1 MFKILGA
8 NNRRKNLHKHHGP
21 SFQIRGGPGSFSMN
35 LQLGIFLK
43 SRVYCTMSEQLSKWS
58 TKNWLFWFFFEEV
71 HSLHLLFC
79 WLKSF
84 IQNLFVKTVDA
95 LDEPESVDYYT
106 QTSFY
111 QEQTSKCR
119 EYLRWSTFV
128 QVAGWWITWFISSWE
143 ENNFCQS
150 WAYQT
155 IANYFQLTQS
165 NSNWLRLPY
174 FLI

>member
-1 MFKILGA
+1 MSE
-8 NNRRKNLHKHHGP
+8 KNALHRW
-21 SFQIRGGPGSFSMN
+21 ICNLGSFLN
-35 LQLGIFLK
+35 REFTVLGQNNYQNEVPKIDY
-43 SRVYCTMSEQLSKWS
+43 SV
-58 TKNWLFWFFFEEV
+58 FFFKEV